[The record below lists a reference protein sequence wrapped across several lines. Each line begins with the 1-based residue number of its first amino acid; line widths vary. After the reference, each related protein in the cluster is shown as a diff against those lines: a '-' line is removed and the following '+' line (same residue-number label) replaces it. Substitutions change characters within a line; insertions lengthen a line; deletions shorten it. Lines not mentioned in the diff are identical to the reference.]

1 MKTSDAKKI
10 VSLFWENF
18 EDWRYKFQ
26 YKHTNII
33 RNWWFNISAT
43 EELSFV
49 NELIRKDLDD
59 DVEPLPWITLLMYN
73 RGDFFGL
80 HTDDKYRGSSED
92 DILYS
97 GGYLLNDDYEGGEFI
112 LDGETLDKE
121 IGELFTFK
129 RDVPHEVL
137 PVTKGVRLSLHFSVR
152 EKKDGNNI

>member
-1 MKTSDAKKI
+1 M
-10 VSLFWENF
+10 
-18 EDWRYKFQ
+18 
-26 YKHTNII
+26 
-33 RNWWFNISAT
+33 
-43 EELSFV
+43 LSFTISIYLGSKIFSGTAV
-49 NELIRKDLDD
+49 FGKIIK
-59 DVEPLPWITLLMYN
+59 LLKGN
-73 RGDFFGL
+73 TGIIF
-80 HTDDKYRGSSED
+80 GSSED

>member
-26 YKHTNII
+26 YKNTNII

-73 RGDFFGL
+73 GGDFFGL
-80 HTDDKYRGSSED
+80 HTDDKYRGSAED

-112 LDGETLDKE
+112 LDGKTLDKE
-121 IGELFTFK
+121 IGELFTFE

-152 EKKDGNNI
+152 KKKVEEL